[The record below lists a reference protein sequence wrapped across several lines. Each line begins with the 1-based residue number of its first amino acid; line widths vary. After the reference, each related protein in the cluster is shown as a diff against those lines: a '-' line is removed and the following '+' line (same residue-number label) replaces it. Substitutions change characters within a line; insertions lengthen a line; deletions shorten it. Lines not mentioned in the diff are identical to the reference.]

1 MKALVNAALLATL
14 VTLLAGMAVAE
25 PSETAGSQVWG
36 SGEVQPRDE
45 SELWVPSLAI
55 TSGIL
60 VEDAE
65 ASVVS
70 TLRANE
76 DPPFFDDSGADTLIG
91 PLVSGSLELMAPAWG
106 DHWGRPRLFAHAG
119 AGGNFAFERD
129 VAKAGAPGTL
139 ELPDSGLLVPPVGEP
154 GVVSGQ
160 GSTTSVQPRHLL
172 LSAGGGIAFSFD
184 AWGRR
189 FRIKPSAEYLREEVE
204 VTGVVSGATI
214 DDPGVLARPNE
225 NPPIPGRPPTFNFFN
240 GSGSERQVFHGIRS
254 GGRGGR
260 RAERVIDR
268 VGSRVGRS
276 VPDPRGSNRRVLCTA
291 RPDREREHHRLSPPY
306 RDLEVQEGSVELPSP
321 RRHTLAL
328 GARFVRSSFADSTC

>member
-1 MKALVNAALLATL
+1 MKPLVNAALLAML

-25 PSETAGSQVWG
+25 PSETEGSQVWG

-70 TLRANE
+70 TVR
-76 DPPFFDDSGADTLIG
+76 DPASGKDTLIG

-119 AGGNFAFERD
+119 VGGNFAFERD
-129 VAKAGAPGTL
+129 VAKEGAPGTL
-139 ELPDSGLLVPPVGEP
+139 ELPDEGLLVPPVGEP

-172 LSAGGGIAFSFD
+172 VSAGGGIAFSFD

-189 FRIKPSAEYLREEVE
+189 FRIKPSVEYLREEVE
-204 VTGVVSGATI
+204 VTGVVSGSTI
-214 DDPGVLARPNE
+214 DDPGKLPPN
-225 NPPIPGRPPTFNFFN
+225 PRDPTFNFFN
-240 GSGSERQVFHGIRS
+240 GSGSERQVFHGIGPGLEAEVDVARNGSLIVSVLVS
-254 GGRGGR
+254 GGAYRILG
-260 RAERVIDR
+260 DR
-268 VGSRVGRS
+268 TVEFSAPLVQTGS
-276 VPDPRGSNRRVLCTA
+276 GSTIV
-291 RPDREREHHRLSPPY
+291 SPPHTATWKYKKDPWSY
-306 RDLEVQEGSVELPSP
+306 RAHVGIRLRWAP
-321 RRHTLAL
+321 
-328 GARFVRSSFADSTC
+328 DS

>member
-1 MKALVNAALLATL
+1 MNPLVNAALLATL
-14 VTLLAGMAVAE
+14 VTHLAGMAVAE
-25 PSETAGSQVWG
+25 PSGTADSQVWG
-36 SGEVQPRDE
+36 SGEAQSRDE

-76 DPPFFDDSGADTLIG
+76 DPPFFDGSGADTLIG

-129 VAKAGAPGTL
+129 VAKEGAPGTL
-139 ELPDSGLLVPPVGEP
+139 ELPDEGLLVPPVGEP

-214 DDPGVLARPNE
+214 DDPGKLPPN
-225 NPPIPGRPPTFNFFN
+225 PRDPTFNFFN
-240 GSGSERQVFHGIRS
+240 GSGSERQVFHGIGPGLEAEVDVARNGSLIVSVLVS
-254 GGRGGR
+254 GGAYRILG
-260 RAERVIDR
+260 DR
-268 VGSRVGRS
+268 TVEFSAPLVQTGS
-276 VPDPRGSNRRVLCTA
+276 GSTIV
-291 RPDREREHHRLSPPY
+291 SPPQTATWKYKKDPWSY
-306 RDLEVQEGSVELPSP
+306 RAHVGIRLRWAP
-321 RRHTLAL
+321 
-328 GARFVRSSFADSTC
+328 DS

>member
-1 MKALVNAALLATL
+1 MKPLVNAALLAML

-25 PSETAGSQVWG
+25 PSETEGSQVWG

-70 TLRANE
+70 AVR
-76 DPPFFDDSGADTLIG
+76 DPASGKDTLIG

-119 AGGNFAFERD
+119 VGGNFAFERD
-129 VAKAGAPGTL
+129 VAKEGAPGTL
-139 ELPDSGLLVPPVGEP
+139 ELPDEGLLVPPVGEP

-172 LSAGGGIAFSFD
+172 VSAGGGIAFSFD

-189 FRIKPSAEYLREEVE
+189 FRIKPSVEYLREEVE
-204 VTGVVSGATI
+204 VTGVVSGSTI
-214 DDPGVLARPNE
+214 DDPGKLPPN
-225 NPPIPGRPPTFNFFN
+225 PRDPTFNFFN
-240 GSGSERQVFHGIRS
+240 GSGSERQVFHGIGPGLEAEVDVARNGSLIVSVLVS
-254 GGRGGR
+254 GGAYRILG
-260 RAERVIDR
+260 DR
-268 VGSRVGRS
+268 TVEFSAPLVQTGS
-276 VPDPRGSNRRVLCTA
+276 GSTIV
-291 RPDREREHHRLSPPY
+291 SPPHTATWKYKKDPWSY
-306 RDLEVQEGSVELPSP
+306 RAHVGIRLRWAP
-321 RRHTLAL
+321 
-328 GARFVRSSFADSTC
+328 DS

>member
-1 MKALVNAALLATL
+1 MKPLVNAALLAML
-14 VTLLAGMAVAE
+14 VSLLAGMAVAE
-25 PSETAGSQVWG
+25 PAGTADSQVWG

-70 TLRANE
+70 AVR
-76 DPPFFDDSGADTLIG
+76 DPASGKDTLIG

-119 AGGNFAFERD
+119 VGGNFAFERD
-129 VAKAGAPGTL
+129 VAKEGAPGTL
-139 ELPDSGLLVPPVGEP
+139 ELPDEGLLVPPVGEP

-172 LSAGGGIAFSFD
+172 VSAGGGIAFSFD

-189 FRIKPSAEYLREEVE
+189 FRIKPSVEYLREEVE
-204 VTGVVSGATI
+204 VTGVVSGSTI
-214 DDPGVLARPNE
+214 DDPGKLPPN
-225 NPPIPGRPPTFNFFN
+225 PRDPTFNFFN
-240 GSGSERQVFHGIRS
+240 GSGSERQVFHGIGPGLEAEVDVARNGSLIVSVLVS
-254 GGRGGR
+254 GGAYRILG
-260 RAERVIDR
+260 DR
-268 VGSRVGRS
+268 TVEFSAPLVQTGS
-276 VPDPRGSNRRVLCTA
+276 GSTIV
-291 RPDREREHHRLSPPY
+291 SPPHTATWKYKKDPWSY
-306 RDLEVQEGSVELPSP
+306 RAHVGIRLRWAP
-321 RRHTLAL
+321 
-328 GARFVRSSFADSTC
+328 DS

>member
-1 MKALVNAALLATL
+1 MKPLVNAALLATL
-14 VTLLAGMAVAE
+14 VTHLAGMAVAE

-76 DPPFFDDSGADTLIG
+76 APFFDDSGADTLIG

-240 GSGSERQVFHGIRS
+240 GSGSERQVFHGIGPGLEAEVDVARS
-254 GGRGGR
+254 GSLIVSVLVSGGAYR
-260 RAERVIDR
+260 ILGDR
-268 VGSRVGRS
+268 TVEFSAPLVQTGS
-276 VPDPRGSNRRVLCTA
+276 GSTIV
-291 RPDREREHHRLSPPY
+291 SPPHTATWKYKKDPWSY
-306 RDLEVQEGSVELPSP
+306 RAHVGIRLHWAP
-321 RRHTLAL
+321 
-328 GARFVRSSFADSTC
+328 DS

>member
-1 MKALVNAALLATL
+1 MKPLVNAALLATL

-25 PSETAGSQVWG
+25 PSETADSQVWG

-65 ASVVS
+65 ASVAS

-76 DPPFFDDSGADTLIG
+76 DPPFFDGSGADTLIG

-129 VAKAGAPGTL
+129 VAKEGAPGTL

-214 DDPGVLARPNE
+214 DDPGVLARPNG

-240 GSGSERQVFHGIRS
+240 GSGSERQVFHGIGPGLEAEVDVARNGPLIVSVLVS
-254 GGRGGR
+254 GGAYRILG
-260 RAERVIDR
+260 DR
-268 VGSRVGRS
+268 TVEFSAPLVQTGS
-276 VPDPRGSNRRVLCTA
+276 GSTIV
-291 RPDREREHHRLSPPY
+291 SPPHTATWKYKKDPWSY
-306 RDLEVQEGSVELPSP
+306 RAHVGIRLRWAP
-321 RRHTLAL
+321 
-328 GARFVRSSFADSTC
+328 DS

>member
-1 MKALVNAALLATL
+1 
-14 VTLLAGMAVAE
+14 
-25 PSETAGSQVWG
+25 
-36 SGEVQPRDE
+36 VQPRDE

-70 TLRANE
+70 TVR
-76 DPPFFDDSGADTLIG
+76 DPASGKDTLIG

-119 AGGNFAFERD
+119 VGGNFAFERD
-129 VAKAGAPGTL
+129 VAKEGAPGTL
-139 ELPDSGLLVPPVGEP
+139 ELPDEGLLVPPVGEP

-172 LSAGGGIAFSFD
+172 VSAGGGIAFSFD

-189 FRIKPSAEYLREEVE
+189 FRIKPSVEYLREEVE

-240 GSGSERQVFHGIRS
+240 GSGSERQVFHGIGPGLEAEVDVARNGSLIVSVLVS
-254 GGRGGR
+254 GGAYRILG
-260 RAERVIDR
+260 DR
-268 VGSRVGRS
+268 TVEFSAPLVQTGS
-276 VPDPRGSNRRVLCTA
+276 GSTIV
-291 RPDREREHHRLSPPY
+291 SPPHTATWKYKKDPWSY
-306 RDLEVQEGSVELPSP
+306 RAHVGIRLRWAP
-321 RRHTLAL
+321 
-328 GARFVRSSFADSTC
+328 DS

>member
-1 MKALVNAALLATL
+1 MKPLVNAALLAML

-25 PSETAGSQVWG
+25 PSETEGSQVWG

-70 TLRANE
+70 AVR
-76 DPPFFDDSGADTLIG
+76 DPASGKDTLIG

-119 AGGNFAFERD
+119 VGGNFAFERD
-129 VAKAGAPGTL
+129 VAKEGAPGTL
-139 ELPDSGLLVPPVGEP
+139 ELPDEGLLVPPVGEP

-172 LSAGGGIAFSFD
+172 VSAGGGIAFSFD

-204 VTGVVSGATI
+204 VTGVVSGSTI
-214 DDPGVLARPNE
+214 EYAGTRTTPPGQD
-225 NPPIPGRPPTFNFFN
+225 PPIFNLFT
-240 GSGSERQVFHGIRS
+240 GSGSKRQVFHGIGPGLEAEADVARNGSLIVSVLVS
-254 GGRGGR
+254 GGAYRILGDRTVEFSAPLVQTGTGDTIVDPPHTATWKYQKDPWSY
-260 RAERVIDR
+260 RAH
-268 VGSRVGRS
+268 VGIRLRWA
-276 VPDPRGSNRRVLCTA
+276 PDS
-291 RPDREREHHRLSPPY
+291 
-306 RDLEVQEGSVELPSP
+306 
-321 RRHTLAL
+321 
-328 GARFVRSSFADSTC
+328 